1 MTGMQIPDFE
11 LYTPGLEAGWR
22 KTRSEMALD
31 NPHVK
36 VERAHFITPNRSAE
50 VPWMVVQ
57 RKAAVAV
64 APVLEDGRFVM
75 VHQERLPVMQTMWE
89 FPAGQIDTEVT
100 RESIIHT
107 GVNELREECGC
118 VIDPDGG
125 TLQPLGWYFPSQ
137 GFTDEIVYLFTAKP
151 VCVVSRPQ
159 PDGSEHI
166 SDVRFV
172 SAGELRGM
180 IAANAITNALTL
192 ALYARIAA
200 QGLAAAGGMAE

>member
-1 MTGMQIPDFE
+1 MQIPDFD
-11 LYTPGLEAGWR
+11 LYTPGAEPGWSQ
-22 KTRSEMALD
+22 TRSETAYED
-31 NPHVK
+31 PHVG
-36 VERAHFITPNRSAE
+36 VERAWFKTPNRHEE
-50 VPWMVVQ
+50 VPWMVVK
-57 RKAAVAV
+57 RKAAVAIV
-64 APVLEDGRFVM
+64 PMLEDGRFVM

-107 GVNELREECGC
+107 ALNELREECGC
-118 VIDPDGG
+118 ALHNEHG
-125 TLQPLGWYFPSQ
+125 LLESLGWFFPSQ

-151 VCVVSRPQ
+151 VCVVSRPE

-200 QGLAAAGGMAE
+200 QGLP

>member
-1 MTGMQIPDFE
+1 MQIPDFD
-11 LYTPGLEAGWR
+11 LHTPGAEPGWR
-22 KTRSEMALD
+22 KTRGEIAFE
-31 NPHVK
+31 NPHVS
-36 VERAHFITPNRSAE
+36 VERAWFDTAGGRRD
-50 VPWMVVQ
+50 VPWMVVK
-57 RKAAVAV
+57 RKAAVAI
-64 APVLEDGRFVM
+64 APMLEDGRFVM

-100 RESIIHT
+100 RESVIHT
-107 GVNELREECGC
+107 ALNELREECGC
-118 VIDPDGG
+118 ALSNDRGV
-125 TLQPLGWYFPSQ
+125 LRPLGWFFPSQ

-200 QGLAAAGGMAE
+200 QGLAASGGMAE

>member
-1 MTGMQIPDFE
+1 MQIPEFD
-11 LYTPGLEAGWR
+11 LYTPGAEPGWR
-22 KTRSEMALD
+22 KTRSEMALE
-31 NPHVK
+31 NPHVS
-36 VERAHFITPNRSAE
+36 VERAWYDTPGGRTD

-64 APVLEDGRFVM
+64 IPVLEDGRFVM
-75 VHQERLPVMQTMWE
+75 VHQERPPVMQTMWE

-107 GVNELREECGC
+107 VLNELREECGC
-118 VIDPDGG
+118 VLNNDHG
-125 TLQPLGWYFPSQ
+125 TLEPLGWYFPSQ

-151 VCVVSRPQ
+151 VCVVSRPE

-200 QGLAAAGGMAE
+200 LGLP

>member
-1 MTGMQIPDFE
+1 MLIPDFD
-11 LYTPGLEAGWR
+11 LYIPGAEPGWV
-22 KTRSEMALD
+22 KTRSETAFV
-31 NPHVK
+31 NPHIG
-36 VERAHFITPNRSAE
+36 VERAWFTTPNRREE

-57 RKAAVAV
+57 RKAAVAI
-64 APVLEDGRFVM
+64 APMLVDGRYVM

-107 GVNELREECGC
+107 ALNELREECGC
-118 VIDPDGG
+118 ALDNEHG
-125 TLQPLGWYFPSQ
+125 TLEPLGWYFPSQ

-151 VCVVSRPQ
+151 VCVVSRPE

-200 QGLAAAGGMAE
+200 QGLP

>member
-1 MTGMQIPDFE
+1 MLIPDFD
-11 LYTPGLEAGWR
+11 LYTPGAEPGWV
-22 KTRSEMALD
+22 KTRSETAFE
-31 NPHVK
+31 NPHIG
-36 VERAHFITPNRSAE
+36 VERAWFTTPYRHEE

-57 RKAAVAV
+57 RKAAVAI
-64 APVLEDGRFVM
+64 APILQGGRFVM

-89 FPAGQIDTEVT
+89 FPAGQIDTKVT

-107 GVNELREECGC
+107 ALNELREECGC
-118 VIDPDGG
+118 ALDNEHG
-125 TLQPLGWYFPSQ
+125 TLEPLGWYFPSQ

-151 VCVVSRPQ
+151 VCVVSRPE

-200 QGLAAAGGMAE
+200 QGLP

>member
-1 MTGMQIPDFE
+1 MHIPEFE
-11 LYTPGLEAGWR
+11 LYTPGAEPGWR
-22 KTRSEMALD
+22 KTHSEMAFS
-31 NPHVK
+31 NPHVS
-36 VERAHFITPNRSAE
+36 VEKARFVTPYRTQE

-57 RKAAVAV
+57 RKAAVAIV
-64 APVLEDGRFVM
+64 PVLEDGRFVM

-89 FPAGQIDTEVT
+89 FPAGQVDTAVT
-100 RESIIHT
+100 RESILHT
-107 GVNELREECGC
+107 VHNELREECGC
-118 VIDPDGG
+118 VLDPEKGV
-125 TLQPLGWYFPSQ
+125 LEPLGWFFPSQ

-180 IAANAITNALTL
+180 IAANAITNALSL
-192 ALYARIAA
+192 ALYAR
-200 QGLAAAGGMAE
+200 LAAKGLL

>member
-1 MTGMQIPDFE
+1 MHIPEFD
-11 LYTPGLEAGWR
+11 LYTPGAEPGWS
-22 KTRSEMALD
+22 KTRSEALFV
-31 NPHVK
+31 NPHVG
-36 VERAHFITPNRSAE
+36 VEKAQFTTPSRKTE

-57 RKAAVAV
+57 RKAAVAI

-107 GVNELREECGC
+107 IHNELREECGC
-118 VIDPDGG
+118 ALHPDLG
-125 TLQPLGWYFPSQ
+125 TLKSLGWYFPSQ

-180 IAANAITNALTL
+180 IAANAITNALSL
-192 ALYARIAA
+192 ALYARLAA
-200 QGLAAAGGMAE
+200 QGLAAFGGNAE

>member
-1 MTGMQIPDFE
+1 MQIPEFE
-11 LYTPGLEAGWR
+11 LYTPGAEAGWQ
-22 KTRSEMALD
+22 KTRSEVLFD
-31 NPHVK
+31 NRHVGVEKAFFTTPH
-36 VERAHFITPNRSAE
+36 RPAE
-50 VPWMVVQ
+50 VPWMVVK
-57 RKAAVAV
+57 RKAAVAI

-89 FPAGQIDTEVT
+89 FPAGQIDTAVT

-107 GVNELREECGC
+107 IQNELREECGC
-118 VIDPDGG
+118 ALHPHLG
-125 TLQPLGWYFPSQ
+125 TLQSLGWFFPSQ

-151 VCVVSRPQ
+151 VCVVSRPE

-192 ALYARIAA
+192 ALYARLAA
-200 QGLAAAGGMAE
+200 QGLP

>member
-1 MTGMQIPDFE
+1 MQIPDFE
-11 LYTPGLEAGWR
+11 LHIPGAEPGWR
-22 KTRSEMALD
+22 KTRGETAFES
-31 NPHVK
+31 PHVS
-36 VERAHFITPNRSAE
+36 VERAWFDTAGGRKD
-50 VPWMVVQ
+50 VPWMVVR
-57 RKAAVAV
+57 RKAAVAI

-75 VHQERLPVMQTMWE
+75 VRQERLPVMRTLWE

-100 RESIIHT
+100 RESVIHT
-107 GVNELREECGC
+107 VMNELREECGC
-118 VIDPDGG
+118 VLDNDRGV
-125 TLQPLGWYFPSQ
+125 LRPLGWFFPSQ
-137 GFTDEIVYLFTAKP
+137 GFTDEVVYLFTAEP

-180 IAANAITNALTL
+180 IAANAVTNALTL

-200 QGLAAAGGMAE
+200 QGLP

>member
-1 MTGMQIPDFE
+1 MLIPEFDI
-11 LYTPGLEAGWR
+11 YTPGAEPGWV
-22 KTRSEMALD
+22 KTRSETAFE
-31 NPHVK
+31 NPHIG
-36 VERAHFITPNRSAE
+36 VERAWFTTPNRDEE

-57 RKAAVAV
+57 RKAAVAI
-64 APVLEDGRFVM
+64 APMLEDGRYVM

-100 RESIIHT
+100 RESIIYT
-107 GVNELREECGC
+107 ALNELREECGC
-118 VIDPDGG
+118 ALDNEHG
-125 TLQPLGWYFPSQ
+125 TLEPLGWYFPSQ

-151 VCVVSRPQ
+151 VCVVSRPE

-166 SDVRFV
+166 SDVRLV

-200 QGLAAAGGMAE
+200 QGLP

>member
-1 MTGMQIPDFE
+1 MHIPEFD
-11 LYTPGLEAGWR
+11 LYTPGTEPGWQ
-22 KTRSEMALD
+22 KTRHEMAFD
-31 NPHVK
+31 NPHVR
-36 VERAHFITPNRSAE
+36 VERAWFTTPHRHDE
-50 VPWMVVQ
+50 VPWMVAQ
-57 RKAAVAV
+57 RKAAIAI

-107 GVNELREECGC
+107 VLNELREECGC
-118 VIDPDGG
+118 ALHNEHG
-125 TLQPLGWYFPSQ
+125 TLEPLGWFFPSQ

-151 VCVVSRPQ
+151 VCVVSRPE

-200 QGLAAAGGMAE
+200 QGLADFGGMAE

>member
-1 MTGMQIPDFE
+1 MLKIPEFE
-11 LYTPGLEAGWR
+11 LYTPGTEPGWQ
-22 KTRSEMALD
+22 KTRSEVLFN
-31 NPHVK
+31 NPHVG
-36 VERAHFITPNRSAE
+36 VEKAHFTTPNRPDE

-57 RKAAVAV
+57 RKAAVAI

-89 FPAGQIDTEVT
+89 FPAGQIDSAAT

-107 GVNELREECGC
+107 IHNELREECGC
-118 VIDPDGG
+118 VLDPEGG
-125 TLQPLGWYFPSQ
+125 ALEPLGWYFPSQ

-192 ALYARIAA
+192 ALYAR
-200 QGLAAAGGMAE
+200 LAAKGLL

>member
-1 MTGMQIPDFE
+1 MQIPEFE
-11 LYTPGLEAGWR
+11 LYTPGAEPGWR
-22 KTRSEMALD
+22 KTRSEMAFE
-31 NPHVK
+31 NPHVS
-36 VERAHFITPNRSAE
+36 VERAWFDTASGRKE

-64 APVLEDGRFVM
+64 VPVLEDGRFVM

-89 FPAGQIDTEVT
+89 FPAGQIDTAVT
-100 RESIIHT
+100 RESVIHT
-107 GVNELREECGC
+107 VLNELREECGC
-118 VIDPDGG
+118 ALNNDHGV
-125 TLQPLGWYFPSQ
+125 LQPLGWYFPSQ

-151 VCVVSRPQ
+151 VCVVSRPE
-159 PDGSEHI
+159 PDGNEHI

-200 QGLAAAGGMAE
+200 QGLP

>member
-1 MTGMQIPDFE
+1 MTGMLIPDFD
-11 LYTPGLEAGWR
+11 LYTPGAEPGWR
-22 KTRSEMALD
+22 KTRSEMVFA
-31 NPHVK
+31 NPHMN
-36 VERAHFITPNRSAE
+36 VERAWFTTPNRHEE

-57 RKAAVAV
+57 RKAAVAI

-75 VHQERLPVMQTMWE
+75 VHQERLPVMQTLWE

-100 RESIIHT
+100 HESIIHT
-107 GVNELREECGC
+107 ALNELREECGC
-118 VIDPDGG
+118 ALHHEHGR
-125 TLQPLGWYFPSQ
+125 LEPLGWYFPSQ

-151 VCVVSRPQ
+151 VCVVSRPE

-166 SDVRFV
+166 SDVRLV

-200 QGLAAAGGMAE
+200 QGLP

>member
-1 MTGMQIPDFE
+1 MIRMHIPDFD
-11 LYTPGLEAGWR
+11 LYNPGAEPGWR
-22 KTRSEMALD
+22 KTRSEPVLD
-31 NPHVK
+31 NPHIG
-36 VERAHFITPNRSAE
+36 VERAWFDTAGGRKE
-50 VPWMVVQ
+50 VPWMVVR

-64 APVLEDGRFVM
+64 VPVLEDGRFVM

-107 GVNELREECGC
+107 ALNELREECGC
-118 VIDPDGG
+118 ALENDHG
-125 TLQPLGWYFPSQ
+125 TLEPLGWFFPSQ
-137 GFTDEIVYLFTAKP
+137 GFTDEVVYLFTAKP
-151 VCVVSRPQ
+151 VCVVSRPE

-200 QGLAAAGGMAE
+200 QGLP

>member
-1 MTGMQIPDFE
+1 MLIPEFD
-11 LYTPGLEAGWR
+11 LYTPGAEPGWC
-22 KTRSEMALD
+22 KTRSEAAFE
-31 NPHVK
+31 NPHVS
-36 VERAHFITPNRSAE
+36 VERAWFTTPNRNEE

-57 RKAAVAV
+57 RKVAVAI

-100 RESIIHT
+100 RESIINT
-107 GVNELREECGC
+107 ALNELREECGC
-118 VIDPDGG
+118 VLNNDHGV
-125 TLQPLGWYFPSQ
+125 LQPLGWLFSMQ

-151 VCVVSRPQ
+151 VCVVSRPE

-166 SDVRFV
+166 SDVRLV

-200 QGLAAAGGMAE
+200 QGLP

>member
-1 MTGMQIPDFE
+1 MQIPDFE
-11 LYTPGLEAGWR
+11 LYTPGAEPGWQ
-22 KTRSEMALD
+22 KTRHEMAFD
-31 NPHVK
+31 NPHVQ
-36 VERAHFITPNRSAE
+36 VERAWFTTPHRKQE
-50 VPWMVVQ
+50 VPWMVAQ

-107 GVNELREECGC
+107 ALNELREECGC
-118 VIDPDGG
+118 ALNNEHGV
-125 TLQPLGWYFPSQ
+125 LQPLGWFFPSQ

-151 VCVVSRPQ
+151 VCVVSRPE

-200 QGLAAAGGMAE
+200 QGLAAFGGNAG

>member
-1 MTGMQIPDFE
+1 MSADFD
-11 LYTPGLEAGWR
+11 LCNIDQAGWE
-22 KTRSEMALD
+22 KTSSHFVDAG
-31 NPHVK
+31 PHVS
-36 VERAHFITPNRSAE
+36 VEQATFRTPTRASANWTI
-50 VPWMVVQ
+50 VH
-57 RKAAVAV
+57 RKAAVAI
-64 APVLEDGRFVM
+64 APMLDDGRLVLLS
-75 VHQERLPVMQTMWE
+75 QERIPVQRLTWE
-89 FPAGQIDTEVT
+89 FPAGQVDAQLAEVSQELIVRT
-100 RESIIHT
+100 ALA
-107 GVNELREECGC
+107 ELREELGAELAE
-118 VIDPDGG
+118 GA

>member
-1 MTGMQIPDFE
+1 MQIPEFE
-11 LYTPGLEAGWR
+11 LYTPGDEPGWR
-22 KTRSEMALD
+22 KTRSEMAFE
-31 NPHVK
+31 NPHVS
-36 VERAHFITPNRSAE
+36 VERAHFTTPHRHEE

-64 APVLEDGRFVM
+64 IPVLADGRYVM

-107 GVNELREECGC
+107 ALNELREECGC
-118 VIDPDGG
+118 ALDNENGV
-125 TLQPLGWYFPSQ
+125 LEPLGWFFPSQ
-137 GFTDEIVYLFTAKP
+137 GFTDEVVYLFTAKP
-151 VCVVSRPQ
+151 VCVVSRPE

-166 SDVRFV
+166 SDVRLV

-200 QGLAAAGGMAE
+200 QGLP

>member
-1 MTGMQIPDFE
+1 MQIPDFE
-11 LYTPGLEAGWR
+11 LYTPGAEAGWQ
-22 KTRSEMALD
+22 KTRSHVVFAD
-31 NPHVK
+31 PHVG
-36 VERAHFITPNRSAE
+36 VEQAFFTTPHRKTE

-57 RKAAVAV
+57 RKAAVAI
-64 APVLEDGRFVM
+64 APMLEDGRFVM

-89 FPAGQIDTEVT
+89 FPAGQIDTAVT

-107 GVNELREECGC
+107 IKNELREECGC
-118 VIDPDGG
+118 VLHPDLG

-151 VCVVSRPQ
+151 VCVVSRPE

-192 ALYARIAA
+192 ALYARIVA
-200 QGLAAAGGMAE
+200 QGLP

>member
-1 MTGMQIPDFE
+1 MQIPDFD
-11 LYTPGLEAGWR
+11 LYTPGAEPGWQ
-22 KTRSEMALD
+22 KTRSEALFS
-31 NPHVK
+31 NPHVG
-36 VERAHFITPNRSAE
+36 VEKAHFTTPSRGTE
-50 VPWMVVQ
+50 VPWMVVK
-57 RKAAVAV
+57 RKAAVAI

-89 FPAGQIDTEVT
+89 FPAGQIDTAVT
-100 RESIIHT
+100 RESVIHT
-107 GVNELREECGC
+107 IQNELREECGC
-118 VIDPDGG
+118 ALHPDLG

-151 VCVVSRPQ
+151 VCVVSRPE

-200 QGLAAAGGMAE
+200 KGLL

>member
-1 MTGMQIPDFE
+1 MQIPEFE
-11 LYTPGLEAGWR
+11 LYTPGAESGWQQ
-22 KTRSEMALD
+22 TRSELLFSNLHVGVEKAFFTT
-31 NPHVK
+31 PH
-36 VERAHFITPNRSAE
+36 RPTE
-50 VPWMVVQ
+50 VPWTVVK
-57 RKAAVAV
+57 RKAAVAI

-89 FPAGQIDTEVT
+89 FPAGQIDSAVT

-107 GVNELREECGC
+107 IQNELREECGC
-118 VIDPDGG
+118 SLHPDLG
-125 TLQPLGWYFPSQ
+125 TLQSLGWFFPSQ

-151 VCVVSRPQ
+151 VCVVSRPE

-200 QGLAAAGGMAE
+200 QGLP

>member
-1 MTGMQIPDFE
+1 MQVPEFE
-11 LYTPGLEAGWR
+11 LYTPGAEPGWR
-22 KTRSEMALD
+22 KTRSEMAFE
-31 NPHVK
+31 NPHVS
-36 VERAHFITPNRSAE
+36 VERASFDTASGRKD

-57 RKAAVAV
+57 RKAAVAI
-64 APVLEDGRFVM
+64 APMLADGRFVM

-107 GVNELREECGC
+107 ALNELREECGC
-118 VIDPDGG
+118 ALDGDHA
-125 TLQPLGWYFPSQ
+125 TLEPLGWYFPSQ

-180 IAANAITNALTL
+180 IAANAITNALSL

-200 QGLAAAGGMAE
+200 QGLP

>member
-1 MTGMQIPDFE
+1 MQIPDFE
-11 LYTPGLEAGWR
+11 LYTPGTEPGWQ
-22 KTRSEMALD
+22 KTRSEVLFS
-31 NPHVK
+31 NPHVG
-36 VERAHFITPNRSAE
+36 VEKAFFTTPYRQTE

-57 RKAAVAV
+57 RKAAVAI

-89 FPAGQIDTEVT
+89 FPAGQIDTVVT

-107 GVNELREECGC
+107 IQNELREECGC
-118 VIDPDGG
+118 ALHPDLG

-151 VCVVSRPQ
+151 VCVVSRPE

-200 QGLAAAGGMAE
+200 QGLP

>member
-1 MTGMQIPDFE
+1 MQIPDFD
-11 LYTPGLEAGWR
+11 LYTPGAEPGWQ
-22 KTRSEMALD
+22 KTRSEALFF
-31 NPHVK
+31 NPHVG
-36 VERAHFITPNRSAE
+36 VEKAHFTTPSRGTE
-50 VPWMVVQ
+50 VPWMVVK
-57 RKAAVAV
+57 RKAAVAI

-89 FPAGQIDTEVT
+89 FPAGQIDTAVT
-100 RESIIHT
+100 RESVIHT
-107 GVNELREECGC
+107 IQNELREECGC
-118 VIDPDGG
+118 ALHPDLG

-151 VCVVSRPQ
+151 VCVVSRPE

-200 QGLAAAGGMAE
+200 KGLL

>member
-1 MTGMQIPDFE
+1 MQIPDFE
-11 LYTPGLEAGWR
+11 IYTPGAESGWQ
-22 KTRSEMALD
+22 KTRSEVLFA
-31 NPHVK
+31 NPHVG
-36 VERAHFITPNRSAE
+36 VEKAFFTTPSRKSE
-50 VPWMVVQ
+50 VPWMVVK
-57 RKAAVAV
+57 RKAAVAI

-89 FPAGQIDTEVT
+89 FPAGQIDTAVT

-107 GVNELREECGC
+107 IQNELREECGC
-118 VIDPDGG
+118 ALHPDLG

-151 VCVVSRPQ
+151 VCVVSRPE

-172 SAGELRGM
+172 SAGQLRGM

-200 QGLAAAGGMAE
+200 QGLP

>member
-1 MTGMQIPDFE
+1 MQIPEFE
-11 LYTPGLEAGWR
+11 LYTPGAESGWQ
-22 KTRSEMALD
+22 KNRSEVLFAD
-31 NPHVK
+31 RHVS
-36 VERAHFITPNRSAE
+36 VEQAFFTTPNRKTE
-50 VPWMVVQ
+50 VPWMVVK
-57 RKAAVAV
+57 RKAAVAI

-100 RESIIHT
+100 RESIIDT
-107 GVNELREECGC
+107 IQNELREECGC
-118 VIDPDGG
+118 ALHPDLG
-125 TLQPLGWYFPSQ
+125 TLRSLGWFFPSQ

-151 VCVVSRPQ
+151 VCVVSRPE

-172 SAGELRGM
+172 NAGELRGM

-200 QGLAAAGGMAE
+200 QGLP

>member
-1 MTGMQIPDFE
+1 MQIPDFD
-11 LYTPGLEAGWR
+11 LYTPGAEPGWR
-22 KTRSEMALD
+22 KTRSEMAFE
-31 NPHVK
+31 NPHVR
-36 VERAHFITPNRSAE
+36 VERAQYTTPNRHE
-50 VPWMVVQ
+50 YVPWMVVQ

-64 APVLEDGRFVM
+64 LPVLADGRYVM

-107 GVNELREECGC
+107 ALNELREECGC
-118 VIDPDGG
+118 ALDNEHGV
-125 TLQPLGWYFPSQ
+125 LEPLGWFFPSQ
-137 GFTDEIVYLFTAKP
+137 GFTDEVVYLFTAKP
-151 VCVVSRPQ
+151 VCVVSRPE

-166 SDVRFV
+166 SDVRLV

-200 QGLAAAGGMAE
+200 QGLP